1 MILENRRQGHIGL
14 ATNDLEKDREWYISL
29 GFRETG
35 SFLTP
40 AGEKVCFL
48 DNGYTVYEMYQPCR
62 PVAGSGAGK
71 IDHLSFVSHDIEA
84 DYKTAL
90 EQGYQICTNGIEQI
104 ETFWKKGIRYF
115 KLESPTGEMIEF
127 CQIL

>member
-48 DNGYTVYEMYQPCR
+48 DNG
-62 PVAGSGAGK
+62 
-71 IDHLSFVSHDIEA
+71 
-84 DYKTAL
+84 
-90 EQGYQICTNGIEQI
+90 
-104 ETFWKKGIRYF
+104 
-115 KLESPTGEMIEF
+115 
-127 CQIL
+127 